1 MASQGMIGYKA
12 DIQYGD
18 GATPEV
24 FTSVFEVTSIDPS
37 NPQFDEVEF
46 THLQSPNRTRE
57 FKPTFIDMGE
67 LACEANFVPSD
78 PTHQQIFTDRA
89 SGIVRNWRYRI
100 KDNISAAVLRTATFP
115 GYVKSAKEGPV
126 TTTDK
131 IALTFSVRISGAVT
145 YS

>member
-1 MASQGMIGYKA
+1 MSQGMIGYKA

-24 FTSVFEVTSIDPS
+24 FASVTEVTSINPS

-46 THLQSPNRTRE
+46 THLESPNRTRE

-67 LACEANFVPSD
+67 LACEANFITTDASHASV
-78 PTHQQIFTDRA
+78 FADRA
-89 SGIVRNWRYRI
+89 SGVVRNWRYRI
-100 KDNISAAVLRTATFP
+100 KDNITAAVLRTATFA
-115 GYVKSAKEGPV
+115 GYVKSAREGPI

-131 IALTFSVRISGAVT
+131 ITLAFTVRIGGAVT